1 MSFAVRLVSK
11 KPLVGLCYPKWSG
24 ATIPLGRSFSIA
36 EEAIKLE
43 EIPQNNI
50 EKLKGIDPRTGEQRL
65 GRNFNYKM
73 ELTTLAHRLGY
84 DIDNLPSLPIA
95 LTHRSANWKGSP
107 KEHNGRLAV
116 LGKSALI
123 HYVQEYLFFSYPNM
137 DAKSL
142 WDIATEL
149 THHDT
154 LGNLNDQLGLTE
166 LLLTQ
171 VKPTDPKH
179 KATLAKSFNALLGAL
194 YCDQGPLAARKTI
207 HEFIIPIL
215 KSGDIRD
222 FIKLQNPAHILN
234 EILKRQGKPKFEVRI
249 LKETGRLSH
258 FPTFVMGVFSGDLFL
273 GEGAGTS
280 LNRARNEA
288 MSAAIRR
295 HYMKELKNVSLPSD
309 IQIDNFE

>member
-1 MSFAVRLVSK
+1 MSFAVRLLSK

-24 ATIPLGRSFSIA
+24 ATIPLVRSFSIA
-36 EEAIKLE
+36 EEAIKME
-43 EIPQNNI
+43 ENPHNNI

-73 ELTTLAHRLGY
+73 ELTTLAQRLGY
-84 DIDNLPSLPIA
+84 DIDSLPSLPIA
-95 LTHRSANWKGSP
+95 LTHRSANWKGNA

-123 HYVQEYLFFSYPNM
+123 HYVHEYLFFSYPNM

-149 THHDT
+149 IHCDT
-154 LGNLNDQLGLTE
+154 LGDQLGITD

-171 VKPTDPKH
+171 VKPSHPKY
-179 KATLAKSFNALLGAL
+179 KVTIAKSFNALLGAL
-194 YCDQGPLAARKTI
+194 YCDKGPLAARKTI
-207 HEFIIPIL
+207 HEFVIPVL
-215 KSGDIRD
+215 KSGDLRD
-222 FIKLQNPAHILN
+222 FIKLQNPAYILN
-234 EILKRQGKPKFEVRI
+234 EILKMQGKPKFEVRV

-280 LNRARNEA
+280 LNRARKEA
-288 MSAAIRR
+288 MSAVIRQ